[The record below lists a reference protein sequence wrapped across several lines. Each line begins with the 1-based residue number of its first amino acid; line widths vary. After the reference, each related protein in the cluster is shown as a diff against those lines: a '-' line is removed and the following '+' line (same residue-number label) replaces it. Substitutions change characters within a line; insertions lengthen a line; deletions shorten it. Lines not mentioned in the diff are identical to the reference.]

1 MDLGT
6 GIVREAGK
14 ERPGSRILRVA
25 RSGKKTGNSYTAVG
39 NILQSKNGKEAE
51 TNKDVAGIG
60 IEGQGKRKWADRSVQ
75 REPCIVRKN
84 LVEDTSVNDHV
95 EFPRG

>member
-1 MDLGT
+1 M
-6 GIVREAGK
+6 
-14 ERPGSRILRVA
+14 GS
-25 RSGKKTGNSYTAVG
+25 
-39 NILQSKNGKEAE
+39 ILQSKNGKEAG
-51 TNKDVAGIG
+51 TKKDGAGTG

-84 LVEDTSVNDHV
+84 LVEDTGVNDHV